1 MITGGRDEEL
11 ARLTGDAAAGDG
23 EALGELVRATQGDVW
38 RFVAHLAGVAA
49 ADDLTQETYLRAL
62 RSLPTFGHRGPV
74 RVWLLAIARH
84 VVATHFD
91 QVAREARRR
100 QRFLA
105 AWADPAGGGPAGGD
119 PGEALALGELVDSLP
134 RGYRDAFVLT
144 QVLGLSY
151 AHAATVCRCP
161 VGTIRSR
168 VARAREA
175 LVVGYAAESAAESAD
190 SAQKPGRRQ
199 RL

>member
-1 MITGGRDEEL
+1 MTMRGRDDEL
-11 ARLTGDAAAGDG
+11 TRLTSAAAGGDTD
-23 EALGELVRATQGDVW
+23 ALSELVRTTQGDVW
-38 RFVAHLAGVAA
+38 RFVAHLAGAQA

-62 RSLPTFGHRGPV
+62 RSLPTFGHRASV

-91 QVAREARRR
+91 QAAREQRRR
-100 QRFLA
+100 QRFA
-105 AWADPAGGGPAGGD
+105 AQPAGPAGED
-119 PGEALALGELVDSLP
+119 PGEALALGELVGALS
-134 RGYRDAFVLT
+134 REHRDAFVLT

-151 AHAATVCRCP
+151 ADAATVCRCP

-168 VARAREA
+168 VARARDR
-175 LVVGYAAESAAESAD
+175 LIVGYAADGAE
-190 SAQKPGRRQ
+190 KPVRRQ

>member
-1 MITGGRDEEL
+1 MTMRGRDHEL
-11 ARLTGDAAAGDG
+11 TLLMRAAAAGDG
-23 EALGELVRATQGDVW
+23 DALSDLVRATQSDVW
-38 RFVAHLAGVAA
+38 RFVAHLAGVQA

-62 RSLPTFGHRGPV
+62 RSMPTFGHRAPV

-91 QVAREARRR
+91 QAAREQRRR
-100 QRFLA
+100 QRFA
-105 AWADPAGGGPAGGD
+105 AQPADPAGGD
-119 PGEALALGELVDSLP
+119 LGEALALGDLVGSLSTEH
-134 RGYRDAFVLT
+134 RDAFVLT

-151 AHAATVCRCP
+151 AEAATVCRCP

-168 VARAREA
+168 VARARDR
-175 LVVGYAAESAAESAD
+175 LIVGYAADSAD
-190 SAQKPGRRQ
+190 RAQKPTRRQ